1 MNDWV
6 SKMVAW
12 LKLGRVAGISSPNIG
27 IQPITRYIAK
37 VRIEFISGL
46 KNHFSFRNGNSRL
59 RNGA

>member
-27 IQPITRYIAK
+27 IQPLTRYIAK

-46 KNHFSFRNGNSRL
+46 KNHFSL
-59 RNGA
+59 RN